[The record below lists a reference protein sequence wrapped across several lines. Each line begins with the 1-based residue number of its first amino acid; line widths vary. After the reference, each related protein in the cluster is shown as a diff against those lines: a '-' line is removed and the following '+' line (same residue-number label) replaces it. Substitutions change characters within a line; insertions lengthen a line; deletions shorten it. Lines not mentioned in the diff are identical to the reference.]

1 MLPQHIFASILIFV
15 TLMGL
20 NVQASAN
27 GAGVTGETSIDLAE
41 IDKRATQLM
50 KHLEMVGLS
59 VAIVEDGEMTFSK
72 GYGEVQRNS
81 KTKVSADTVFR
92 WASVSKGVAAAT
104 VLSARR
110 RSF

>member
-1 MLPQHIFASILIFV
+1 MLPQHIFASILIFLA
-15 TLMGL
+15 LMGL

-27 GAGVTGETSIDLAE
+27 GAGMTGEPSIDLAE

-81 KTKVSADTVFR
+81 CLLYTSPSPRDR
-92 WASVSKGVAAAT
+92 G
-104 VLSARR
+104 
-110 RSF
+110 